1 MSAAH
6 RSTHPL
12 FAPMTQHFRFPLA
25 PLAAAM
31 AIALATAAPA
41 GAQQVGSPDAA
52 LPTVTVITTSAEDGV
67 VTQGRT
73 AGVGKSPVSVHETPF
88 SMSVISVEQMREAGA
103 KTVEDT
109 LVYSAGVYAGRY
121 GFDTRGDWSAVR
133 GLSPSMYQDGLRSIY
148 GFYNTVRPEVYT
160 LSSVEVL
167 KGPSSSLYGQ
177 AELGGII
184 NVVSKQP
191 QKTASRE
198 VELQLGSHNRRQ
210 LAADFT
216 GPLNV
221 DQTLLYRLVALA
233 RKSDT
238 QVDHV
243 NDDALVLM
251 PSLTWQPHADTRVTA
266 TFLHQQND
274 SKVSS
279 QFLPYQGT
287 LGAAPLGPIPTSR
300 FAGEPGWDRYDT
312 RKSELSLAW
321 DQRIAPS
328 WKLSGALRATDSS
341 SVTREIYTSVGPIP
355 SAAGDIAR
363 TVHAADRKTDVL
375 AADLRV
381 EGSIKVGPTRHQIGL
396 GIDHQNALWEEYN
409 YFSQSGVG
417 SFNVYNPVYGAVGS
431 LDLSRLPLVDRPDN
445 KIVQTGLYATDHVS
459 WGPWIFSGAV
469 RRDQARNEVLNLTGP
484 NNVVRNSATTGRLGV
499 MYQFAGGWAPYA
511 SVSNAFSPNLGT
523 DGTASAGYLKP
534 TTGTQK
540 EAGVKFLANDGNTS
554 AALAWFDIRQKN
566 RVVDGATPGGREQVG
581 ATVKGWE
588 MEARHRMGAWDLLAN
603 YTQLEALNAVTG
615 KRLSSIAEKTASA
628 WVQYHFAGGWR
639 VGLGG
644 RFVGDVTGNGGAP
657 VVPSVALYDA
667 MVGYSTGAWD
677 LRLNVRNLADKQY
690 VSWCRGP
697 NQDCGYGERLSASL
711 TARYRF

>member
-1 MSAAH
+1 MPT
-6 RSTHPL
+6 ST
-12 FAPMTQHFRFPLA
+12 RFPLA
-25 PLAAAM
+25 PLGAAV
-31 AIALATAAPA
+31 ALAIAAPA
-41 GAQQVGSPDAA
+41 GAQQAGAADAS
-52 LPTVTVITTSAEDGV
+52 LPTVTVTTTPAQDSL
-67 VTQGRT
+67 VTQSRA
-73 AGVGKSPVSVHETPF
+73 AGVGKSPATVHETPF
-88 SMSVISVEQMREAGA
+88 SMTVISVDQMREAGA

-109 LVYSAGVYAGRY
+109 LLYSAGVYAGRY

-133 GLSPSMYQDGLRSIY
+133 GLSPSMYQDGLRSLY
-148 GFYNTVRPEVYT
+148 GFYNNVRPEVYT

-177 AELGGII
+177 AELGGIV

-191 QKTASRE
+191 QKVAARE
-198 VELQLGSHNRRQ
+198 VELQVGSHSRRQ

-216 GPLNV
+216 GPLNA
-221 DQTLLYRLVALA
+221 DESLLYRLVALA
-233 RKSDT
+233 RKSST
-238 QVDHV
+238 QVDYV
-243 NDDALVLM
+243 NDDAMVLM
-251 PSLTWQPHADTRVTA
+251 PSLSWQPHADTRVTA

-287 LGAAPLGPIPTSR
+287 LGAAPLGRIPTNR

-321 DQRIAPS
+321 DQRLAAS
-328 WKLSGALRATDSS
+328 WKLAGALRKTQSS
-341 SVTREIYTSVGPIP
+341 GETREIYTSVGPIP
-355 SAAGDIAR
+355 SATGNMPR

-381 EGSIKVGPTRHQIGL
+381 EGSLKVGPTRHHIGL

-417 SFNVYNPVYGAVGS
+417 SFNVYNPVYGSVGT
-431 LDLSRLPLVDRPDN
+431 LDLSRLALVDRPDN
-445 KIVQTGLYATDHVS
+445 KIVQTGLYATDHIS

-469 RRDQARNEVLNLTGP
+469 RRDQARNEVLNLSSANT
-484 NNVVRNSATTGRLGV
+484 VVRNTATTGRLGV
-499 MYQFAGGWAPYA
+499 MYQFDGGIAPYA

-534 TTGTQK
+534 TTGSQK
-540 EAGVKFLANDGNTS
+540 EVGVKYLANDGKTS
-554 AALAWFDIRQKN
+554 AALAWFDIKQKN
-566 RVVDGATPGGREQVG
+566 RIVDGSTPGGREQVG
-581 ATVKGWE
+581 ATIQGWE
-588 MEARHRMGAWDLLAN
+588 LEARHRVGPWDLLAN

-615 KRLSSIAEKTASA
+615 KRLSAIAEKTASG
-628 WVQYHFAGGWR
+628 WVEYRFSGGWR
-639 VGLGG
+639 VGFGG

-667 MVGYSTGAWD
+667 MLGYTTAGWD
-677 LRLNVRNLADKQY
+677 LRLNVKNLADKQY

-697 NQDCGYGERLSASL
+697 NQDCGYGERLSATL

>member
-1 MSAAH
+1 MPNH
-6 RSTHPL
+6 T
-12 FAPMTQHFRFPLA
+12 RFPLA
-25 PLAAAM
+25 PLAAA
-31 AIALATAAPA
+31 ITLVTAAPA
-41 GAQQVGSPDAA
+41 WAQQALPSDAA
-52 LPTVTVITTSAEDGV
+52 LPTVTVTTTPTQDGV
-67 VTQGRT
+67 VTQNRAAT
-73 AGVGKSPVSVHETPF
+73 VGKSPATVHETPF

-103 KTVEDT
+103 NTVEDT

-133 GLSPSMYQDGLRSIY
+133 GLSPSMYQDGLRSLY
-148 GFYNTVRPEVYT
+148 GFYNNVRPEVYT

-177 AELGGII
+177 AELGGIV

-191 QKTASRE
+191 QKTAARE
-198 VELQLGSHNRRQ
+198 IELQLGSHSRRQ

-216 GPLNV
+216 GPLNA

-233 RKSDT
+233 RKSNT
-238 QVDHV
+238 QVDYV

-251 PSLTWQPHADTRVTA
+251 PSLSWQPHADTRLTA

-287 LGAAPLGPIPTSR
+287 LGPAPRGPIPSSR

-321 DQRIAPS
+321 DQRLAQS
-328 WKLSGALRATDSS
+328 WKLAGALRKTQSS
-341 SVTREIYTSVGPIP
+341 GVTREIYTSVGPIP

-363 TVHAADRKTDVL
+363 TVHAADRKSDVL
-375 AADLRV
+375 AADLRL
-381 EGSIKVGPTRHQIGL
+381 EGAIQVGPTRHQLGL

-417 SFNVYNPVYGAVGS
+417 SFNLYNPVYGSVGT
-431 LDLSRLPLVDRPDN
+431 LDLSRLALVDRPDN
-445 KIVQTGLYATDHVS
+445 KIVQTGLYATDHIS
-459 WGPWIFSGAV
+459 WGPWIFSAAV
-469 RRDQARNEVLNLTGP
+469 RRDQARNEVLNLTTA
-484 NNVVRNSATTGRLGV
+484 NTVVRNTATTGRLGV

-511 SVSNAFSPNLGT
+511 SVANAFTPNLGT
-523 DGTASAGYLKP
+523 DGTASAGHLKP

-540 EAGVKFLANDGNTS
+540 ELGVKFLANDGNTS
-554 AALAWFDIRQKN
+554 AALAWFDIQQKN

-588 MEARHRMGAWDLLAN
+588 LEARHRMGAWDLLAN

-615 KRLSSIAEKTASA
+615 KRLGSIAEKSAST
-628 WVQYHFAGGWR
+628 WVQYHFGGGWR

-644 RFVGDVTGNGGAP
+644 RFVGDVTGNGGTP

-667 MVGYSTGAWD
+667 MVGYSNASWD
-677 LRLNVRNLADKQY
+677 LRLNVKNLADKQY
-690 VSWCRGP
+690 VSWCRGA
-697 NQDCGYGERLSASL
+697 NQDCGYGQRLNASL